1 MEDKFNEVKN
11 AIISKLSN
19 LEYTDGD
26 LGDIGNEIGFVL
38 GKYLTKDEAYTKEQ
52 FINGL
57 EHGIDLKNNVKV

>member
-38 GKYLTKDEAYTKEQ
+38 GKYITKDEAYTKEQ

-57 EHGIDLKNNVKV
+57 EHGLDLINHVKV